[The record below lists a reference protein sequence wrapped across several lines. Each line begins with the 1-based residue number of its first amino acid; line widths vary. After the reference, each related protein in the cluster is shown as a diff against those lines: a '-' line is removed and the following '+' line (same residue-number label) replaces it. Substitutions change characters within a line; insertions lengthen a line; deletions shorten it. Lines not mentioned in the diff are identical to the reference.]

1 MSPRPRTE
9 EEGNRAR
16 GSANTVVLTDGT
28 LQRMAPSRR
37 WLCTATVVAMF
48 AVALGGSVS
57 AEDGAVR
64 PAAETLW
71 KMDPRIGQW
80 VEANDLTWVRGYD
93 REGRPLKDI
102 KPEDYVTGNDL
113 FPRRARDRY
122 ASAAPAL
129 ADVSSPSRRETHQHP
144 RRDATREGVPGGY
157 PDVAP
162 AGRLAEEGAQPA
174 AAHTCPSD
182 SVSLGASGAVYLFY
196 ADRAGAA
203 EPGRGRGRGDAGE
216 RGRGQGQLVQ
226 AHMGGDTFWML
237 GKVRPPARA
246 AGLSLCAAHNG
257 GAILGKDA
265 DVVLCVDGRGQLLQ
279 WVPPANVAEG
289 GGGESRGGAGT
300 GGGDGAS
307 TGNVTG
313 AALRYACTPSS
324 DKYASRACMH
334 ACMHA
339 DEYES
344 VSRYIHT

>member
-16 GSANTVVLTDGT
+16 GSASSRAHVVVLTDET

-48 AVALGGSVS
+48 TIALGGSVG

-71 KMDPRIGQW
+71 KMDPRTGQW

-122 ASAAPAL
+122 APAAPAL

-144 RRDATREGVPGGY
+144 RRDATRGGVPGG
-157 PDVAP
+157 
-162 AGRLAEEGAQPA
+162 QPA

-203 EPGRGRGRGDAGE
+203 GPGRGRERGEAGE
-216 RGRGQGQLVQ
+216 RGGAQGQLVQ
-226 AHMGGDTFWML
+226 AHMGGDTFWVL

-246 AGLSLCAAHNG
+246 AGLSLCAGRDGLLAS
-257 GAILGKDA
+257 
-265 DVVLCVDGRGQLLQ
+265 VLCVDYMPRRH
-279 WVPPANVAEG
+279 PPHQG
-289 GGGESRGGAGT
+289 
-300 GGGDGAS
+300 
-307 TGNVTG
+307 
-313 AALRYACTPSS
+313 
-324 DKYASRACMH
+324 
-334 ACMHA
+334 
-339 DEYES
+339 
-344 VSRYIHT
+344 

>member
-16 GSANTVVLTDGT
+16 GSVSTTVVLTDET
-28 LQRMAPSRR
+28 LHRMAPSRR

-48 AVALGGSVS
+48 AIALGGSVS

-71 KMDPRIGQW
+71 KMDPRTGQW

-113 FPRRARDRY
+113 FPRRARDRN
-122 ASAAPAL
+122 APAAPAL

-144 RRDATREGVPGGY
+144 RRDAAREGVPGGRSA
-157 PDVAP
+157 VAP

-203 EPGRGRGRGDAGE
+203 GPGRGRE
-216 RGRGQGQLVQ
+216 RGEGGEHGGAQGQLVQ
-226 AHMGGDTFWML
+226 AHMGGDTFWVL

-246 AGLSLCAAHNG
+246 AGLSSCAGRDG
-257 GAILGKDA
+257 GALLGKDA
-265 DVVLCVDGRGQLLQ
+265 DVVLCVDGRGELLQ

-289 GGGESRGGAGT
+289 GGVEGRGGAGA
-300 GGGDGAS
+300 GGGGWAS
-307 TGNVTG
+307 TGNVKG
-313 AALRYACTPSS
+313 QALGYACMPSS
-324 DKYASRACMH
+324 D
-334 ACMHA
+334 
-339 DEYES
+339 
-344 VSRYIHT
+344 